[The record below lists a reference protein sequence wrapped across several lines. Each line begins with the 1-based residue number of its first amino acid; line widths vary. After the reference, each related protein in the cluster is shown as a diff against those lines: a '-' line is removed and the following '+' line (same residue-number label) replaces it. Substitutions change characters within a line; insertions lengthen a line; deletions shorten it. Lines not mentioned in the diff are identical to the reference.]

1 MARKKPSFWLI
12 TTWNKYKRER
22 EKKNSGGA
30 VMNSCMKLYKQFS
43 DPANALCHN
52 GLNMGKNS
60 PQVSIST

>member
-1 MARKKPSFWLI
+1 MG
-12 TTWNKYKRER
+12 ER
-22 EKKNSGGA
+22 EKKNSGA

>member
-1 MARKKPSFWLI
+1 MG
-12 TTWNKYKRER
+12 ER